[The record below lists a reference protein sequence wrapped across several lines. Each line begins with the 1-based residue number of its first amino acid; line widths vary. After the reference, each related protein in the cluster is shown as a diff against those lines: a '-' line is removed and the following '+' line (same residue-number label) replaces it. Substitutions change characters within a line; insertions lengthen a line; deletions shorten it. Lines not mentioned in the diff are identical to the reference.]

1 MAAVI
6 EELPATVVMQELS
19 AQQKQRQATAK
30 AHGFSG
36 KTVTVELLKTGQNE
50 PKDCYVSLN
59 DYSILVQRGVK
70 TELFVEVYDHMM
82 SLQYTMNEAET
93 SAAGNIEWVD
103 RQRLSFN
110 VHRQ

>member
-1 MAAVI
+1 MATVI
-6 EELPATVVMQELS
+6 EELPATNATQELS

-36 KTVTVELLKTGQNE
+36 KTVIVELLKTAQNE

-59 DYSILVQRGVK
+59 DYSILIQRGVK
-70 TELFVEVYDHMM
+70 TEIFVEVYNHML

-93 SAAGNIEWVD
+93 SSAGNIEWVD